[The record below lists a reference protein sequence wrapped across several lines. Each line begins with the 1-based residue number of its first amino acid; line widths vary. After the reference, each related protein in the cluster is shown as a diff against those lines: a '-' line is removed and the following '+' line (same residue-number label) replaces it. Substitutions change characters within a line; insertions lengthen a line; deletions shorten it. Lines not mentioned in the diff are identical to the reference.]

1 MSKANPKSRDLRQT
15 PEDLSQPAE
24 PTVVPIGRI
33 PPLPVDLVPEGDD
46 IPPGDQG
53 RVPPVPSRDEANVNP
68 DNALPEDGEEKIL
81 DDDPAR
87 EKTRFDEELPK
98 SSR

>member
-1 MSKANPKSRDLRQT
+1 MSDLKDDKTSEPISKPRP
-15 PEDLSQPAE
+15 PEMDFE
-24 PTVVPIGRI
+24 PIS
-33 PPLPVDLVPEGDD
+33 LPDRSGAA
-46 IPPGDQG
+46 PGDVEELPTETG

-68 DNALPEDGEEKIL
+68 DDALPEDSEEEIL
-81 DDDPAR
+81 EDDPAR